1 MVQCDY
7 DIEKRG
13 ERMAYTFDLVVIGGG
28 AAGMM
33 AAAKCA
39 EKGLSVLVIEKN
51 NALGKKLRITGKGR
65 CNLTNNCAPED
76 FFENIIHG
84 KKFLMSAIYKFNSWD
99 TIALFEEL
107 GVPLKTER
115 GDRVFPK
122 SDNAVDIIV
131 ALKKY
136 MASGGVKV
144 MQDRVISVAVSDGC
158 VKGVIT
164 ESGRKIAA
172 EAVILATGGKSYPVT
187 GSTGDG
193 YKIASKL
200 GHSVTE
206 IKPSLVPINTSETW
220 IKKLQGLS
228 LKNVVLTVFD
238 GDKKIFSEMGEM
250 LFTHF
255 GVSGPLVLS
264 ASCHMDGLPDKKYKM
279 TVDLKP
285 ALDEK
290 KLDTRILRDFEKNS
304 NKDFINSLSELLP
317 SKLIP
322 VIVELSGINPR
333 AKIHQ
338 ITKEERK
345 RLCNLMKNLEFYA
358 VSMRPVSEA
367 IITAGGIDTSEINPS
382 TMESKIVN
390 GLYFAGEIMDVHA
403 YTGGFNLQIAFATA
417 NLAAENIGKR

>member
-1 MVQCDY
+1 
-7 DIEKRG
+7 
-13 ERMAYTFDLVVIGGG
+13 MAYTFDVIVIGGG

-33 AAAKCA
+33 AAGKCA

-51 NALGKKLRITGKGR
+51 AALGKKLRITGKGR

-76 FFENIIHG
+76 FFENVING

-99 TIALFEEL
+99 TMALFEEL
-107 GVPLKTER
+107 GVSLKTER
-115 GDRVFPK
+115 GDRVFPQ
-122 SDNAVDIIV
+122 SDNAADVV
-131 ALKKY
+131 SALKKY
-136 MASGGVKV
+136 MSAGKVKA
-144 MQDRVISVAVSDGC
+144 MQDRVVSVAASDGH

-172 EAVILATGGKSYPVT
+172 NSVIIATGGKSYPVT

-193 YKIASKL
+193 YKLAAKL

-206 IKPSLVPINTSETW
+206 IKPSLVPINTLEKW
-220 IKKLQGLS
+220 VKNLQGLS
-228 LKNVVLTVFD
+228 LKNVVLNVFD
-238 GDKKIFSEMGEM
+238 GNKKIFSEMGEM

-264 ASCHMDGLPDKKYKM
+264 ASCHMDGLPDKKYRM
-279 TVDLKP
+279 SVDLKP

-290 KLDTRILRDFEKNS
+290 KLDGRILRDFEKNS

-317 SKLIP
+317 AKAIP
-322 VIVELSGINPR
+322 VLIELSGINPR
-333 AKIHQ
+333 AKTHQ

-345 RLCNLMKNLEFYA
+345 KLCSLMKNLEFTA
-358 VSMRPVSEA
+358 ESMRPVTEA
-367 IITAGGIDTSEINPS
+367 IITAGGIKTSEINPS
-382 TMESKIVN
+382 TMESKLVK
-390 GLYFAGEIMDVHA
+390 GLYFAGEVIDAHG

-417 NLAAENIGKR
+417 NLAAENIVKG

>member
-1 MVQCDY
+1 
-7 DIEKRG
+7 
-13 ERMAYTFDLVVIGGG
+13 MAYTFDVIVIGGG

-33 AAAKCA
+33 AAGKCA

-76 FFENIIHG
+76 FFENIING

-99 TIALFEEL
+99 TMTLFEEL
-107 GVPLKTER
+107 GLPLKTER
-115 GDRVFPK
+115 GDRVFPQ
-122 SDNAVDIIV
+122 SDNAGDVV
-131 ALKKY
+131 LALKKY
-136 MASGGVKV
+136 MASGGVRL
-144 MQDRVISVAVSDGC
+144 MQDRVVSVAVSGGR
-158 VKGVIT
+158 VKGVVT
-164 ESGRKIAA
+164 ESGRKLVSD
-172 EAVILATGGKSYPVT
+172 AVILATGGKSYPVT

-193 YKIASKL
+193 YKIAAKL
-200 GHSVTE
+200 GHTVTE
-206 IKPSLVPINTSETW
+206 IKPSLVPINTSEEW

-228 LKNVVLTVFD
+228 LKNVVLNVFD
-238 GDKKIFSEMGEM
+238 GNKKIFSEMGEM

-279 TVDLKP
+279 SVDLKP

-290 KLDTRILRDFEKNS
+290 KLDARILRDFEKNS
-304 NKDFINSLSELLP
+304 NKDFVNSLSELLP

-333 AKIHQ
+333 SKIHQ

-345 RLCNLMKNLEFYA
+345 RLCNLMKNLDFTA
-358 VSMRPVSEA
+358 TSMRPVSEA

-382 TMESKIVN
+382 TMESRLVK
-390 GLYFAGEIMDVHA
+390 GLYFAGEVMDAHG